1 MTKHLLI
8 AATAFALIFSAAD
21 LSFAKN
27 NGNGNGNNGNGHQM
41 AREDQQAN
49 RIQSGGGG
57 SGSEGPPEGHS
68 LYCNAVLKAP
78 HGYSTS
84 AVHSC
89 QSASVTG

>member
-27 NGNGNGNNGNGHQM
+27 NGNGNGDR
-41 AREDQQAN
+41 AVTKWREDQQAN
-49 RIQSGGGG
+49 RIPSGGGG

-68 LYCNAVLKAP
+68 LYCESVLKTP
-78 HGYSTS
+78 HAAITVRGSRLP
-84 AVHSC
+84 VRG
-89 QSASVTG
+89 VTG